1 MKKYLTIVSVV
12 LCLLLVLCAC
22 KSGNNEATNP
32 VTEPSASD
40 SEVVKPTENV
50 TIDWET
56 PIDVDDSFLED
67 PTEPGDTPV
76 DPSDET
82 GPLTTVDPS
91 NPTDPSVEPTDA
103 PQATD
108 APTSDPPEAT
118 EPAEQIPTKPSGS
131 SGAIELPMIPG

>member
-1 MKKYLTIVSVV
+1 MKKYLTIVAVV

-22 KSGNNEATNP
+22 KSGNNEPTNP

-67 PTEPGDTPV
+67 PTEPGD
-76 DPSDET
+76 PSDET

-91 NPTDPSVEPTDA
+91 DPTDPSVEPTDA

-108 APTSDPPEAT
+108 APTGDPTEAT
-118 EPAEQIPTKPSGS
+118 DPAEQIPTKPSGS

>member
-1 MKKYLTIVSVV
+1 MKKCLVFV
-12 LCLLLVLCAC
+12 LVTFLFLCVFTAC
-22 KSGNNEATNP
+22 KSGDTNVTTP
-32 VTEPSASD
+32 VTDPAETTAGDIQPV
-40 SEVVKPTENV
+40 EKE

-91 NPTDPSVEPTDA
+91 NPTDSSEQPTETPDVTEAPTDSET
-103 PQATD
+103 Q
-108 APTSDPPEAT
+108 PPKN
-118 EPAEQIPTKPSGS
+118 PGS